1 MSLFDRV
8 RAVRE
13 QVVGMLDNAKIRH
26 DIERYESEL
35 QENPENLHAM
45 QELGTLYQEGSELQ
59 KSVDMLCRI
68 AEIHRQ
74 RNEFEQML
82 AFYRKAE
89 RLATGDG
96 RLDILKKLVEVSIQL
111 RRFDDAYPR
120 ARQVVEFMM
129 ARSAAAEAVAFID
142 ALPNLGVKDILYR
155 SELKVLAG
163 VPREEASPGETGS
176 SWIVEGVTPVTPAQ
190 AMRETDEH
198 FPEQTILL
206 VDDEPG
212 ILQVLLTCLRSLGA
226 RLITATNGQ
235 EATEK
240 VLTDYPTLIISD
252 LNMPDM
258 DGSQFF
264 DWLRAQPTFAATP
277 FVCLSSV
284 SDEMEKLAAFDRGV
298 EDYWTKPFRPAEVAH
313 RVRRLL
319 RRVRPPVDLLGKL
332 SQIAFPEVIQILD
345 SGRKTGVLTIQS
357 DAGEAVLYFKEGHI
371 ADAEFGAI
379 RGERAMFEIIGWL
392 SGEFTFRSC
401 PVTRETAIELNAQQ
415 LLMEA
420 FRRYDE
426 AQYLISELPD
436 RDATYLCGDDF
447 ERAPEVADEIAQEG
461 EFAANIGRIRSLFD
475 GRRSLGQCLDALSGD
490 LETLLLVKE
499 LIDRKL
505 LVPGQ
510 EILL

>member
-8 RAVRE
+8 RAMRE
-13 QVVGMLDNAKIRH
+13 QVVGMLDNAKLRH
-26 DIERYESEL
+26 EIERFESEL
-35 QENPENLHAM
+35 ESNPENLHAM

-59 KSVDMLCRI
+59 KSVEVLCKI

-74 RNEFEQML
+74 RGEFEQML

-96 RLDILKKLVEVSIQL
+96 RLDILQKLVDVNVQL
-111 RRFDDAYPR
+111 RRFDDAYQR

-129 ARSAAAEAVAFID
+129 ARSEPEAAVAYAD
-142 ALPNLGVKDILYR
+142 ELPNLGVKDIFYR

-163 VPREEASPGETGS
+163 VARETAVGGESGS
-176 SWIVEGVTPVTPAQ
+176 TWIVEGVTPVTPVHAL
-190 AMRETDEH
+190 RETEER
-198 FPEQTILL
+198 FPEMTILL

-212 ILQVLLTCLRSLGA
+212 ILQVLQTSLRSIGA
-226 RLITATNGQ
+226 RIVTATNGQ
-235 EATEK
+235 EATER
-240 VLTDYPTLIISD
+240 VLAHHPTLIISD

-264 DWLRAQPTFAATP
+264 EWLRAQPTFAATP

-319 RRVRPPVDLLGKL
+319 RRVRPPVDLMGKL

-345 SGRKTGVLTIQS
+345 SGRKTGVLSIQS
-357 DAGEAVLYFKEGHI
+357 ESAEAVLHFRDGFIVE
-371 ADAEFGAI
+371 AEHGAT
-379 RGERAMFEIIGWL
+379 RGERAVFEIIGWL

-401 PVTRETAIELNAQQ
+401 PVTREATIELNAQQ

-420 FRRYDE
+420 FRRFDE
-426 AQYLISELPD
+426 AQHLISELPE

-447 ERAPEVADEIAQEG
+447 DQAPDVAEEIAQAG
-461 EFAANIGRIRSLFD
+461 EFAANIGRVRTLFD
-475 GRRSLGQCLDALSGD
+475 GRRTLGECCEALSGD
-490 LETLLLVKE
+490 LETLMLVRE